1 MGWGQW
7 LLAMALTAVCA
18 LMIVVILLQRGRGGG
33 LVGVFGGGG
42 AGSAFGAKTGDV
54 FTWIT
59 VALAGLFIF
68 IGSVGNCVME
78 PKIPTDDGAALT
90 EDGGLTEEDIN
101 ADLPPPSPP
110 SQGTTSSPPAPGAS
124 APSTPPAESGEA
136 TKPAAPSN
144 AGAEGENKSAAPPEG
159 GGSAN
164 PTPPGAGE
172 SDKNAGGA
180 EGGSGNA

>member
-7 LLAMALTAVCA
+7 LLAMALTAVCV

-101 ADLPPPSPP
+101 ADLPPPAPP
-110 SQGTTSSPPAPGAS
+110 SQGTTSPPPAPGAS
-124 APSTPPAESGEA
+124 APSTLPAESSDA
-136 TKPAAPSN
+136 AKPTPS
-144 AGAEGENKSAAPPEG
+144 AGAEGEDKPAAPPEG
-159 GGSAN
+159 DGAD
-164 PTPPGAGE
+164 PTAPGAGE
-172 SDKNAGGA
+172 SDKSAGGA
-180 EGGSGNA
+180 EDGPPGNA